1 MNNHAHCTLC
11 TVLMLEGVMEY
22 KTNVVGGTLIN
33 LLAIL
38 GVKTWAK
45 TNISVVHLQLNFNL
59 TSAEMYKG

>member
-1 MNNHAHCTLC
+1 
-11 TVLMLEGVMEY
+11 MEY

-45 TNISVVHLQLNFNL
+45 TNISVVHLQLNFNV
-59 TSAEMYKG
+59 TSAEIYKG